1 MNLDIFN
8 NLTND
13 KGGNNLIQN
22 FINELAN
29 YLATN
34 LNQNKEVDSF
44 LSIDEIEQK
53 YNLTAQS
60 SIKLQNQRDEIIK
73 DYLQNSTEESL
84 YFVTYKNEAN
94 NNYTISQYNKE
105 GENTSF
111 GLAGEE
117 LPKDVKKDVILKKED
132 EKFVV
137 DYQATE
143 TIMNKIS
150 DCAEKLAQEQNTKL
164 NKSREEN
171 GLYQVVDI
179 SSNGVYLQ
187 NMSNNQVFEEV
198 DIPKELLKQLGND
211 YILRYKNGTY
221 ILEQELTDKFF
232 ANLK

>member
-13 KGGNNLIQN
+13 KGGNNFIQN

-44 LSIDEIEQK
+44 LSMGEIEQK
-53 YNLTAQS
+53 YNLTSQS
-60 SIKLQNQRDEIIK
+60 SIELRNQRDEIIK

-84 YFVTYKNEAN
+84 YFVTYKNEAK

-105 GENTSF
+105 GKNTSF
-111 GLAGEE
+111 GISGED
-117 LPKDVKKDVILKKED
+117 LPKDVKKDVVLKKED
-132 EKFVV
+132 DKFVV

-198 DIPKELLKQLGND
+198 DIPKELLNQIGND
-211 YILRYKNGTY
+211 YILRYKDGTY
-221 ILEQELTDKFF
+221 TLEQELTDKFF
-232 ANLK
+232 ENLK

>member
-13 KGGNNLIQN
+13 KGGNNFIQN

-44 LSIDEIEQK
+44 LSMDEIEQK
-53 YNLTAQS
+53 YNLTSQF
-60 SIKLQNQRDEIIK
+60 SIELRNQRDEIIK

-84 YFVTYKNEAN
+84 YFVTYKNEAK

-105 GENTSF
+105 GKNTSF
-111 GLAGEE
+111 GISGED
-117 LPKDVKKDVILKKED
+117 LPKDVRKDVVLKKED
-132 EKFVV
+132 DKFVV

-198 DIPKELLKQLGND
+198 DIPKELLNQIGND
-211 YILRYKNGTY
+211 YILRYKDGTY
-221 ILEQELTDKFF
+221 TLEQELTDKFF
-232 ANLK
+232 ENLK

>member
-1 MNLDIFN
+1 M
-8 NLTND
+8 
-13 KGGNNLIQN
+13 
-22 FINELAN
+22 
-29 YLATN
+29 
-34 LNQNKEVDSF
+34 
-44 LSIDEIEQK
+44 DEIEQK
-53 YNLTAQS
+53 YTLTSQS
-60 SIKLQNQRDEIIK
+60 SIEQRNQRDEIIK

-84 YFVTYKNEAN
+84 YFVTYKNEAK

-105 GENTSF
+105 GKNTSF
-111 GLAGEE
+111 GISGED
-117 LPKDVKKDVILKKED
+117 LPKDVKKDVVLKKED
-132 EKFVV
+132 DKFVV

-198 DIPKELLKQLGND
+198 DIPKELLNQIGND
-211 YILRYKNGTY
+211 YILRYKDGTY
-221 ILEQELTDKFF
+221 TLEQELTDKFF
-232 ANLK
+232 ENLK

>member
-13 KGGNNLIQN
+13 KGGNNFIQN

-44 LSIDEIEQK
+44 LSMDEIEQK
-53 YNLTAQS
+53 YNLTSQF
-60 SIKLQNQRDEIIK
+60 SIELRNQRDEIIK

-84 YFVTYKNEAN
+84 YFVTYKNEAK

-105 GENTSF
+105 GKNTSF
-111 GLAGEE
+111 GISGED
-117 LPKDVKKDVILKKED
+117 LPKDVKKDVVLKKED
-132 EKFVV
+132 DKFVV

-198 DIPKELLKQLGND
+198 DIPKELLNQIGND
-211 YILRYKNGTY
+211 YILRYKDGTY
-221 ILEQELTDKFF
+221 TLEQELTDKFF
-232 ANLK
+232 ESLK

>member
-13 KGGNNLIQN
+13 KGGNNFIQN

-44 LSIDEIEQK
+44 LSMDEIEQK
-53 YNLTAQS
+53 YNLTSQF
-60 SIKLQNQRDEIIK
+60 SIELRNQRDEIIK

-84 YFVTYKNEAN
+84 YFVTYKNEAK

-105 GENTSF
+105 GKNTSF
-111 GLAGEE
+111 GISGED
-117 LPKDVKKDVILKKED
+117 LPKDVKKDVVLKKED
-132 EKFVV
+132 DKFVV

-198 DIPKELLKQLGND
+198 DIPKELLNQIGND
-211 YILRYKNGTY
+211 YILRYKDGTY
-221 ILEQELTDKFF
+221 TLEQELTDKFF
-232 ANLK
+232 ENLK

>member
-13 KGGNNLIQN
+13 KGGNNFIQN

-44 LSIDEIEQK
+44 LSMDEIEQK
-53 YNLTAQS
+53 YNLTSQS
-60 SIKLQNQRDEIIK
+60 SIELRNQRDEIIK

-84 YFVTYKNEAN
+84 YFVTYKNEAK
-94 NNYTISQYNKE
+94 NNYTISQYNKG

-111 GLAGEE
+111 GLSGED
-117 LPKDVKKDVILKKED
+117 LPKDVKKDVVLKKED
-132 EKFVV
+132 DKFVV

-198 DIPKELLKQLGND
+198 DIPKELLNQIGND
-211 YILRYKNGTY
+211 YILRYKDGTY
-221 ILEQELTDKFF
+221 TLEQELTDKFF
-232 ANLK
+232 ENLK